1 MAIPPPRHVSQALG
15 QLKRTLR
22 MAASHIF
29 LLNLLLCP
37 MQRSRVRT
45 WGLKPGLLDRDPHPP
60 PGPAARECFFARARA
75 AYP

>member
-1 MAIPPPRHVSQALG
+1 
-15 QLKRTLR
+15 

-37 MQRSRVRT
+37 MQRCRVRT

-60 PGPAARECFFARARA
+60 LGPAAREYFSAWARAT
-75 AYP
+75 YP